1 MPGTAH
7 FRAARADAA
16 YDYAAGTTVFGRASF
31 AWVYSAC
38 RSTVTDRG
46 PQAGH
51 PADTE
56 EGHAG
61 DCQRLAAEMAAWN
74 ASWEDED
81 MQ

>member
-38 RSTVTDRG
+38 RGTVIDRG
-46 PQAGH
+46 PQARH
-51 PADTE
+51 PATPRKATPLT
-56 EGHAG
+56 AG
-61 DCQRLAAEMAAWN
+61 VWPQRSPHGTP
-74 ASWEDED
+74 SWDAED